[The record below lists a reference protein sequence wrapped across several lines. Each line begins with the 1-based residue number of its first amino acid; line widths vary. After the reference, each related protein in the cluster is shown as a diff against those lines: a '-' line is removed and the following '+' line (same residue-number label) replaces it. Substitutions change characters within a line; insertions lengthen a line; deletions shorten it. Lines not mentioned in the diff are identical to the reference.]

1 MAEMRALIFELRPE
15 SLEKEGLVGALAKQ
29 AATLRARYGI
39 TVDDFVDAE
48 PEAPIAVKEA
58 LFRIAQEALN
68 NTAKHARASHVELR
82 LKVAGDSLVVEIR
95 DDGAGFDASGQ
106 FPGHLGLESMRER
119 AHRLGGSVEIISSTG
134 QGTIVRA
141 MIPRGVGS

>member
-15 SLEKEGLVGALAKQ
+15 SLEKEGLVGALAKHT
-29 AATLRARYGI
+29 AALRARYGI
-39 TVDDFVDAE
+39 TVDEFIDAE

-82 LKVAGDSLVVEIR
+82 LKVVGETLVAEIR
-95 DDGAGFDASGQ
+95 DDGAGFDPDAQ
-106 FPGHLGLESMRER
+106 FPGHLGLLSMRER
-119 AHRLGGSVEIISSTG
+119 AYRLGGTVEIISSSG
-134 QGTIVRA
+134 QGTIVRVV
-141 MIPRGVGS
+141 IPRRVDS